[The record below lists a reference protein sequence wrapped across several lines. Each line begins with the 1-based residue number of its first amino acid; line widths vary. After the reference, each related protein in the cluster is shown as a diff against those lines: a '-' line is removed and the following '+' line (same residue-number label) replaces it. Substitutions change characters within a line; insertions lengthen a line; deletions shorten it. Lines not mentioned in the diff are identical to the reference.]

1 MKQKNLLFITI
12 SSFIL
17 ILIWIGFSIYDKA
30 VSSTIGDVLNIQ
42 IQPITPNFDE
52 QMINRL
58 KKRKKILPVSETT
71 QTSPASLASES
82 APLPSPEQTETQ
94 QSSVGGGITP

>member
-30 VSSTIGDVLNIQ
+30 VSSTIGEVLNIQ

-52 QMINRL
+52 QMIDRL
-58 KKRKKILPVSETT
+58 KKRKKVLPVSETT
-71 QTSPASLASES
+71 QTSPASIASES
-82 APLPSPEQTETQ
+82 SPLPSPEQTEIQ
-94 QSSVGGGITP
+94 QSSAGGSIAP